1 MKTHSLW
8 TAISC
13 LATATLLSSFAWGNN
28 DGKPEEVSLKDK
40 RWKQSSNLTIK
51 TLNNTKRTVD
61 LKPANGR
68 EQFAYIRAE
77 KNNKESFRITCKF
90 IPKVHEETDVVM
102 TVKAKWKLSDQKK
115 TLPEQE
121 TEQDWAKPHEADLA
135 DIQPD
140 NAYAV
145 TSTMFVEK
153 KSAENE
159 SEVEKTMGQP
169 HHGLIYDADLTLG
182 VKTMT
187 FNTYPGKIENDAF
200 DVVDQV
206 KGRVINNTPEFK
218 DGKQV
223 SSSTIVVYPVETKPI
238 VKVKLQMIS
247 KRLTADQLQELD
259 WKAEAASHQQGK
271 EEESIPREN
280 ILPDLKLGDSGTL
293 SKETQDKILF
303 LEGDFS
309 PKDTL
314 GKTMVRGKIDLDWNL
329 KLGEDT
335 IKMEKK
341 TRSKINTAFR
351 VLRTKEIVQS
361 GPGDTKIWPKGII
374 VATDILMKIP
384 DSTSWWQ
391 CSQPDVYAKTLTK
404 SVYEKS
410 VYPIPIERNFHT
422 QNTVGTEAHY
432 NIYLGRMIEMYYDT
446 TRTNKIICV
455 EAAAMFRSCYNLV
468 TDGTA
473 TAASI
478 ARPRGVGHQFGML
491 GGKVYDPTPVPEQF
505 SGRPFPN
512 ASLGNLS
519 LAEYVREWNKKAP
532 ENNKWFIKREETK
545 HKISN

>member
-28 DGKPEEVSLKDK
+28 DEKPEEVSLKDK

-121 TEQDWAKPHEADLA
+121 TEQDWAKPYEADLA

-169 HHGLIYDADLTLG
+169 HHGIIYDADLTLG

-187 FNTYPGKIENDAF
+187 FNTHPGKIENDAF

-223 SSSTIVVYPVETKPI
+223 SSSTIVVYPVETKPV

-293 SKETQDKILF
+293 SKEPQDKILF

-329 KLGEDT
+329 KLGEDI
-335 IKMEKK
+335 IKMKKK

-351 VLRTKEIVQS
+351 ILRTQEINQQGV
-361 GPGDTKIWPKGII
+361 GDIKIWPQGII
-374 VATDILMKIP
+374 AATDILQKTP
-384 DSTSWWQ
+384 
-391 CSQPDVYAKTLTK
+391 CSAASEYARTLTETI
-404 SVYEKS
+404 YAKS
-410 VYPIPIERNFHT
+410 VYPHPIKRQFHSLG
-422 QNTVGTEAHY
+422 NELGNPAHY
-432 NIYLGRMIEMYYDT
+432 NIYLGRMVSMYYNHAVNPSRDPSE
-446 TRTNKIICV
+446 NINYIICV

-468 TDGTA
+468 TNGIA
-473 TAASI
+473 TAAS
-478 ARPRGVGHQFGML
+478 AKCNTAGHQFGML
-491 GGKVYDPTPVPEQF
+491 GGKVYDPTPSA
-505 SGRPFPN
+505 SG
-512 ASLGNLS
+512 ASLSDTKIGTKFIEQYIEEL
-519 LAEYVREWNKKAP
+519 NKRYP
-532 ENNKWFIKREETK
+532 PDNQWSIKRRETT
-545 HKISN
+545 HKVSH

>member
-28 DGKPEEVSLKDK
+28 DEKPEEVSLKDK

-121 TEQDWAKPHEADLA
+121 TEQDWAKPYEADLA

-169 HHGLIYDADLTLG
+169 HHGIIYDADLTLG

-187 FNTYPGKIENDAF
+187 FNTHPGKIENDAF

-223 SSSTIVVYPVETKPI
+223 SSSTIVVYPVETKPV

-351 VLRTKEIVQS
+351 ILRTQEINQQGV
-361 GPGDTKIWPKGII
+361 GDTKIWPQGII
-374 VATDILMKIP
+374 AATDILQKTP
-384 DSTSWWQ
+384 
-391 CSQPDVYAKTLTK
+391 CSAASEYARTLTETI
-404 SVYEKS
+404 YAKS
-410 VYPIPIERNFHT
+410 VYPHPIKRQFHSLG
-422 QNTVGTEAHY
+422 NELGNPAHY
-432 NIYLGRMIEMYYDT
+432 NIYLGRMVSMYYNHAVNPSRDPSE
-446 TRTNKIICV
+446 NINYIICV

-468 TDGTA
+468 TNGIA
-473 TAASI
+473 TAAS
-478 ARPRGVGHQFGML
+478 AKCNTAGHQFGML
-491 GGKVYDPTPVPEQF
+491 GGKVYDPTPSA
-505 SGRPFPN
+505 SG
-512 ASLGNLS
+512 ASLSDTKIGTKSIEQYIEEL
-519 LAEYVREWNKKAP
+519 NKRYP
-532 ENNKWFIKREETK
+532 PDNQWSIKRRETT
-545 HKISN
+545 HKVSH

>member
-1 MKTHSLW
+1 M
-8 TAISC
+8 SC
-13 LATATLLSSFAWGNN
+13 LATATLLSSSAWGN
-28 DGKPEEVSLKDK
+28 DDEEPEEVSLKDK

-51 TLNNTKRTVD
+51 TLNKTKRTVD

-68 EQFAYIRAE
+68 ERFAYIRAE

-121 TEQDWAKPHEADLA
+121 TEQDWAKPYEADLA

-159 SEVEKTMGQP
+159 SEVEKIMGQP
-169 HHGLIYDADLTLG
+169 HHGIIYDADLTLG

-187 FNTYPGKIENDAF
+187 FNTHPDKIENDAF

-223 SSSTIVVYPVETKPI
+223 SPSTIVVYPVETKPI

-259 WKAEAASHQQGK
+259 WKAEAASHQQGE

-293 SKETQDKILF
+293 NKTTQDKILF

-309 PKDTL
+309 PKDAL
-314 GKTMVRGKIDLDWNL
+314 GKTMVRGKIDLDWNM
-329 KLGEDT
+329 KLGEDI
-335 IKMEKK
+335 IKLKKK

-351 VLRTKEIVQS
+351 ILRTQEINQQGV
-361 GPGDTKIWPKGII
+361 GDTKIWPQGVI
-374 VATDILMKIP
+374 VATDILQKTP
-384 DSTSWWQ
+384 
-391 CSQPDVYAKTLTK
+391 CSAENEYARTLTETIYK
-404 SVYEKS
+404 KS
-410 VYPIPIERNFHT
+410 VYPHPIKRQFHSLG
-422 QNTVGTEAHY
+422 NELGNPAHY
-432 NIYLGRMIEMYYDT
+432 NIYLGRMVDMYYNHAVNPSRDPSE
-446 TRTNKIICV
+446 NINYIICV

-468 TDGTA
+468 TNGIA
-473 TAASI
+473 TAAS
-478 ARPRGVGHQFGML
+478 AKCNTVGHQFGML
-491 GGKVYDPTPVPEQF
+491 GGKVYDPTPSA
-505 SGRPFPN
+505 SG
-512 ASLGNLS
+512 ASLSDTKIGTKSIEQYIEEL
-519 LAEYVREWNKKAP
+519 NKKYP
-532 ENNKWFIKREETK
+532 PDNQWSIKRRETT
-545 HKISN
+545 HKVSH